1 MTLTEI
7 KRRVRPGQVYAVTN
21 HRNDPVVGQAFV
33 RVTRLSGSYGF
44 YVEHALGESK
54 INWPPARHVTLEP
67 DGTLHFRGVGD
78 QAGLPFLTLVP
89 SVVTEGEAS

>member
-7 KRRVRPGQVYAVTN
+7 KRRVRPGQVYTVTN
-21 HRNDPVVGQAFV
+21 HRNQPVVGQATV

-54 INWPPARHVTLEP
+54 INWPPARHVTLDA
-67 DGTLHFRGVGD
+67 DGTIHLRGTGD
-78 QAGLPFLTLVP
+78 QAGQPFLTLVP
-89 SVVTEGEAS
+89 TR